1 VGFLKKIDK
10 IELIIH
16 PVRIKI
22 VRALLY
28 SPQTTQE
35 LAEQLPDVPTSSLY
49 RHLRLLLEGELI
61 GVAETRLVQGIQE
74 KVYELVQMPRLSREE
89 LAVISSEE
97 HLRYFTTF
105 MAILLQGFDDYL
117 SAGPD
122 FHDDIIG
129 YNEVAVWATPEDFA
143 TFTNKLNAALLP
155 FLGQKK
161 GEGRKQYQLATIVY
175 PFPNADGEDS

>member
-1 VGFLKKIDK
+1 VIDLKKIDK

-22 VRALLY
+22 VRALLN

-74 KVYELVQMPRLSREE
+74 KVYELIQMPRLSREE
-89 LAVISSEE
+89 LAAVSPEE

-117 SAGPD
+117 SADPD
-122 FHDDIIG
+122 FQKDMIG
-129 YNEVAVWATPEDFA
+129 YNELAVWATPEEFA
-143 TFTNKLNAALLP
+143 TFSSKLNAAVLP
-155 FLGQKK
+155 LLGQKK
-161 GEGRKQYQLATIVY
+161 GEGRQQYQLATIVY
-175 PFPNADGEDS
+175 PFAKADDEA